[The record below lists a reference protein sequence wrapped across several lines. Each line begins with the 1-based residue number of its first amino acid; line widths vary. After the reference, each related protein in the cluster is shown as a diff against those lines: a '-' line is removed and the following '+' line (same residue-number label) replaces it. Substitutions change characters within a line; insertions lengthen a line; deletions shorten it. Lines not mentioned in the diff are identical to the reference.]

1 MSATDPEVLALVTAL
16 TLELAD
22 GGYPPEQT
30 FGYPPEQLAASRV
43 RLVGARIDGELVGVG
58 GIEPG
63 TEGTAE
69 LKRFY
74 VRPDRRGSGTADRM
88 MAELLDIA
96 RGLGVRV
103 VRLET
108 GERQH
113 AALRFYARHG
123 FTRIPRFGPYV
134 DSTTSICLHR
144 ELAEERP
151 H

>member
-1 MSATDPEVLALVTAL
+1 MSATDPEVLALVAAL

-22 GGYPPEQT
+22 SDYTPEQT
-30 FGYPPEQLAASRV
+30 FGYTPEQLAASRV
-43 RLVGARIDGELVGVG
+43 QLVGARIDGELVGIA

-63 TEGTAE
+63 ADGTAE
-69 LKRFY
+69 LKRLY
-74 VRPDRRGSGTADRM
+74 VRPDQRGGGVADGM
-88 MAELLDIA
+88 MTDLLAVA

-134 DSTTSICLHR
+134 DSATSICLHR
-144 ELAEERP
+144 ELAGEHP
-151 H
+151 Q